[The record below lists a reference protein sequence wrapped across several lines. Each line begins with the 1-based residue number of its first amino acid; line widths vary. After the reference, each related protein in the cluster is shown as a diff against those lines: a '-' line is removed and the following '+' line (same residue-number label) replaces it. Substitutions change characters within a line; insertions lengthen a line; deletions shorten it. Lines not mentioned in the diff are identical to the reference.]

1 MRSLVATL
9 FVAVLALT
17 GCASTNGKPSGAAT
31 ATRLPHASSSVT
43 APLTGRS
50 PVADDPATAPR
61 EAASPDPNFDYGFVV
76 QITPKGFHP
85 QWLVSGCCKP
95 VTWRNLTGDTVSVV
109 FDHQLVD
116 SGPIAP
122 GGTFV
127 FTPHNVQSIAYHA
140 GTNPSMIGVLQVNQT
155 FES

>member
-1 MRSLVATL
+1 MRRAG
-9 FVAVLALT
+9 VAVVLAATAALT
-17 GCASTNGKPSGAAT
+17 GCSSNATGTTATPSSHAT
-31 ATRLPHASSSVT
+31 ASHAPPV
-43 APLTGRS
+43 PRTGASAS
-50 PVADDPATAPR
+50 PEEPRDAPR

-76 QITPKGFHP
+76 QITPSGFHP

-95 VTWRNLTGDTVSVV
+95 VTWRNLTGSPASVV

-116 SGPIAP
+116 SGPIPP

-127 FTPHNVQSIAYHA
+127 FTPHNVQSIAYHSA
-140 GTNPSMIGVLQVNQT
+140 TSPSMIGVLQVNQT